1 MLWNYLIATYRNL
14 VRFKVYSAINIVG
27 LAIGI
32 AFSILTILYVR
43 HEWSFDAFHEK
54 ADRIYRVYIKGEVGE
69 GSVATATMPGPLGPA
84 LAEAFP
90 TQMQR
95 VVRIHTTSRTFKYE
109 DRSFRERIAYVDP
122 GFRDVFTFPMLK
134 GNPETALDRKDAIVI
149 TESSRS
155 RCPWLWSFVP

>member
-54 ADRIYRVYIKGEVGE
+54 ERIYRVYSRGEAGE
-69 GSVATATMPGPLGPA
+69 GNVAIRCRDLSVRRWRKHFPLKCSG
-84 LAEAFP
+84 
-90 TQMQR
+90 
-95 VVRIHTTSRTFKYE
+95 S
-109 DRSFRERIAYVDP
+109 
-122 GFRDVFTFPMLK
+122 
-134 GNPETALDRKDAIVI
+134 
-149 TESSRS
+149 
-155 RCPWLWSFVP
+155 